1 MDKCFDKPRKDVSL
15 HPKLLREH
23 TFILILAMKKNVYF
37 LLALLLIGL
46 SACDNAPKFK
56 VQGEINGAED
66 KMLYLEASGLD
77 GIVALD
83 STKLG
88 SSGSFSFAQKR
99 PESPE
104 FYRLRLDNK
113 VINFAVDSTETVS
126 VKAEINDFATAYRI
140 EGSENNLKIKELVLL
155 QADLQKNVDKLG
167 QNRNI
172 PAGIAQDS
180 LLAMVNNYKNKV
192 KREYIFAAPNM
203 PYAYFA
209 LFQSLNGYMIFDP
222 LTNKED
228 VKCFAAVATS
238 LNNAYP
244 HADRSRNLYNM
255 VIKGMKNTRTPQ
267 QKVVEIPEEAISE
280 TGIIDINLRDMKG
293 NTRKLSELKGKA
305 VIVDFTVY
313 QSAVSATHNYMLR
326 DLYDKYA
333 AQGLEIY
340 QVSLDADEHYW
351 KTTADNLPW
360 ICVRDGNGI
369 YSSIA
374 ASYNVKNVP
383 SVFLVNKNNEL
394 SARGESIKDL
404 EAAVKALL

>member
-1 MDKCFDKPRKDVSL
+1 M
-15 HPKLLREH
+15 KLQD
-23 TFILILAMKKNVYF
+23 NVN
-37 LLALLLIGL
+37 ALLQSVQAHKIG
-46 SACDNAPKFK
+46 
-56 VQGEINGAED
+56 
-66 KMLYLEASGLD
+66 
-77 GIVALD
+77 
-83 STKLG
+83 
-88 SSGSFSFAQKR
+88 
-99 PESPE
+99 
-104 FYRLRLDNK
+104 
-113 VINFAVDSTETVS
+113 
-126 VKAEINDFATAYRI
+126 
-140 EGSENNLKIKELVLL
+140 
-155 QADLQKNVDKLG
+155 ADVFE
-167 QNRNI
+167 
-172 PAGIAQDS
+172 DS
-180 LLAMVNNYKNKV
+180 LASLLKNYKDEV
-192 KREYIFAAPNM
+192 KISYIFAAPNTAT
-203 PYAYFA
+203 AYFA
-209 LFQSLNGYMIFDP
+209 LFQKLNNYLIFDP
-222 LTNKED
+222 LNNKED

-238 LNNAYP
+238 LNNYYP
-244 HADRSRNLYNM
+244 DADRSKNLYNI

>member
-15 HPKLLREH
+15 HSKLLREH

-46 SACDNAPKFK
+46 SACDNEPKFK